1 MKKYSS
7 SVLLMIIGVF
17 AGVVWSKK
25 KNTIKVKQM
34 EMLSNKHL
42 SLFLMMSQ
50 WVKIKQNG
58 KSISEYI
65 HKQQIETVAIYG
77 MSYVGECLLN
87 ELKNSDIKVKYGIDK
102 NASKIYSDIDI
113 VLPEEELDDVDAII
127 VTSICFM
134 DEIVEL
140 LSKKIACP
148 VVSLEDILYKL

>member
-7 SVLLMIIGVF
+7 LVLFMIVGVF

-50 WVKIKQNG
+50 WIKIKQNG

-65 HKQQIETVAIYG
+65 HKQQIESIAIYG
-77 MSYVGECLLN
+77 MSYAGECLLN
-87 ELKNSDIKVKYGIDK
+87 ELKDSDIKVKYGIDK
-102 NASKIYSDIDI
+102 NANEIYSDIDI
-113 VLPEEELDDVDAII
+113 VSPEGKLEDVDAII
-127 VTSICFM
+127 VTSVCFM

-140 LSKKIACP
+140 LSKKITCP
-148 VVSLEDILYKL
+148 VLSLEDILFKL